1 MFHVSSLISA
11 PARLAGFRSTLVA
24 LLFAT
29 ALAGLPLT
37 AAAQPAPPVDSLPA
51 ATGSATPAD
60 STAPADSASQAD
72 NPDWTVRDGWERTST
87 YVRTHGTDYV
97 GEPDG
102 DWPYHRRSA
111 LYTDAPPFRYNRTEG
126 LVFGL
131 QRSPLDLSSGD
142 RARFYGQIGYATAL
156 RDVRAT
162 AGAEVKAYSRPSSAL
177 KVGASVYRN
186 TATEDDWKT
195 SYLENSLAGLVFGH
209 DFFDYYQARGASAY
223 LVQELP
229 ATMRISAGARTE
241 IHEALDRGTTWSIFD
256 GNGFP
261 TNPQAANGRVN
272 ALTLAF
278 DAGRVDDLGG
288 LPTGGAVRVTAELA
302 DGFDEGILDDDTA
315 GNLQYNRY
323 VADGRVY
330 LPTSRHTRLAVRL
343 RGGYATSGTPIQK
356 QFTLGGIGS
365 VRGYGQN
372 AFRGTKAVLGNAEV
386 IIDGATIVDGV
397 LDDVFLSLHADAGW
411 TGTPGERFR
420 MDDVVPAAGFGIGL
434 DERSF
439 RLDVTWPLRD
449 VNGSGYAPSIW
460 LRITPNF

>member
-1 MFHVSSLISA
+1 MFHFASPDSV
-11 PARLAGFRSTLVA
+11 PARPAGFRSLLLTLSLA
-24 LLFAT
+24 F
-29 ALAGLPLT
+29 ALAVILAGWPLAT
-37 AAAQPAPPVDSLPA
+37 AAQPAPPADIPPA
-51 ATGSATPAD
+51 VAD
-60 STAPADSASQAD
+60 STTPADSASQAND
-72 NPDWTVRDGWERTST
+72 PDWGVRDGWERTSS

-97 GEPDG
+97 GEPGG

-111 LYTDAPPFRYNRTEG
+111 LYTDAPPVRYNRTEG
-126 LVFGL
+126 LVFGM
-131 QRSPLDLSSGD
+131 QRSPLDLSSDD
-142 RARFYGQIGYATAL
+142 RARIYGQIGYATAL
-156 RDVRAT
+156 RDVRVT

-177 KVGASVYRN
+177 KVGASIYRN

-229 ATMRISAGARTE
+229 ATMRLSAGARTE
-241 IHEALDRGTTWSIFD
+241 IHEALDRGTTWSVFD
-256 GNGFP
+256 GSGFP
-261 TNPQAANGRVN
+261 ANPQAANGRVN
-272 ALTLAF
+272 ALTFAF
-278 DAGRVDDLGG
+278 DAGRVNDLGG

-302 DGFDEGILDDDTA
+302 DGFDEGILDDGTA
-315 GNLQYNRY
+315 SNLQYNRY

-372 AFRGTKAVLGNAEV
+372 AFRGTQAVLGNAEV
-386 IIDGATIVDGV
+386 LIDGATIVDGV
-397 LDDVFLSLHADAGW
+397 LDDIFLSLHADAGW

-434 DERSF
+434 GERSF

-449 VNGSGYAPSIW
+449 VNSSGYAPSIW